1 MKAHI
6 LDEQTMR
13 AIGFTDHKKDTWY
26 YVVQIYKHGR
36 FEITFN
42 LRIPKDNPD
51 GFEIDVLDEMFLQ
64 PYDYQWMIA
73 ETENPPQV
81 AYTVRDRVNGELTK
95 LAKLKI
101 ISDWKRGD
109 YV

>member
-13 AIGFTDHKKDTWY
+13 AIGFTDYKKDTWY
-26 YVVQIYKHGR
+26 YVVSVYKD
-36 FEITFN
+36 ITFN
-42 LRIPKDNPD
+42 ISIPKDNPD

-73 ETENPPQV
+73 EMENPPQV
-81 AYTVRDRVNGELTK
+81 AYTVRDRVNDELTK